1 MKDRRRTQIKKK
13 HRIIFSLFCNYFNNI
28 HSDKRKATF
37 LQIQFPTHGFQF
49 SQKKAAPYNYHKF
62 FANNRPSLLVL
73 GILSPQ
79 TQSHLKEKYPL
90 EFYFYRKVSHKYDI
104 NISMAVIG

>member
-1 MKDRRRTQIKKK
+1 MKDRKKTQIKKK
-13 HRIIFSLFCNYFNNI
+13 CKITFSLFCYYFNNI

-37 LQIQFPTHGFQF
+37 LQIQFPTHGFQ
-49 SQKKAAPYNYHKF
+49 SYQKKATPYNYHKS
-62 FANNRPSLLVL
+62 FATNRASLLVL
-73 GILSPQ
+73 GISAPQ

-90 EFYFYRKVSHKYDI
+90 AFYFYRKLSHKYDI